1 MLKHLTYANSMATVA
16 AFVAL
21 GGSGYAA
28 VRLSKNSVGSAQIRN
43 GQVKNADLARNAVT
57 GGKVKDGSLLSADFK
72 AGQLPAGAAGP
83 AGPAGPKGD
92 AGATGAQGPTGPP
105 STDTTT
111 VNGQSV
117 TPIFATVAPAA
128 AAVQVFSGQ
137 GLTLLFS
144 CPTSNNDQLVAD
156 GPAGAADTLVWQGN
170 GEAGA
175 VQGRDEAVGPAS
187 ATVIATGN
195 YGAGVAEFATAGGK
209 VVSVTYGFDD
219 AGSGISAN
227 CAVWGHATSG

>member
-1 MLKHLTYANSMATVA
+1 MLKHLTYANSMATA
-16 AFVAL
+16 AVFVAL

-28 VRLSKNSVGSAQIRN
+28 VRLSKNSVGSPQIRN
-43 GQVKNADLARNAVT
+43 GQVKSADLARNAVT
-57 GGKVKDGSLLSADFK
+57 GGKVRDGSLLSADFK
-72 AGQLPAGAAGP
+72 AGQLPAGPPGA
-83 AGPAGPKGD
+83 AGPKGD
-92 AGATGAQGPTGPP
+92 AGATGPQGPTGPP

-111 VNGQSV
+111 VGGQSV

-144 CPTSNNDQLVAD
+144 CPSGNNDQLVAD

-170 GEAGA
+170 GQGGA
-175 VQGRDEAVGPAS
+175 VQGRDETLGPAS
-187 ATVIATGN
+187 ATVIAAGN
-195 YGAGVAEFATAGGK
+195 YGTGVAEFATAGGK

-219 AGSGISAN
+219 SGSGISAN